1 MKKFLWMLPLI
12 LTLAQG
18 YSRADETQN
27 LPEPGKQKS
36 IYVIPVRSD
45 IDSSIVYV
53 IRRGIKEAMANDADA
68 IILHMDTYGGR
79 VDKTEEITQ
88 IIRQFPNQENTYTYI
103 DTKAISAGAYI
114 ASATRQI
121 FMAPASV
128 IGAATPVMMAPGGQA
143 QAMNE
148 SYEEKMKSAL
158 KGLVRANAEF
168 HGHNP
173 EVFDAM
179 IDRDQGLKIGDEVV
193 VEEGKVLTLTSQEA
207 AKVYGDSGEPLLS
220 AGTVD
225 SLDALVER
233 IAGPGAT
240 ITKIEPTGMEQI
252 AKFIVTLSP
261 LLMAGAFLF
270 GYIEF
275 KTPGLG
281 VFGAVAVVCALLFFF
296 GHYIAGLSGQEFLVL
311 LAIGVALIAVEIFI
325 LPGTIVPGLLGLGCL
340 AFGLLLAMADIY
352 PEQPVEV
359 SLPRFELPA
368 IKLIASMMLAFLG
381 AALVT
386 RLLPA
391 TPFYKALLADG
402 DLRGPTPLETIKEE
416 RHLETG
422 MTGTTLTV
430 IRPSGTVDFGEGPV
444 DVVSQGDF
452 INRGQSVK
460 IIEITKS
467 RVIVEEA

>member
-1 MKKFLWMLPLI
+1 MRNFLWMIPLF

-18 YSRADETQN
+18 YSQSEDRPTPSVSTE
-27 LPEPGKQKS
+27 QKS
-36 IYVIPVRSD
+36 IYVIPVKSD
-45 IDSSIVYV
+45 IDASIVYV
-53 IRRGIKEAMANDADA
+53 IRRGIKEAMANDAHA

-114 ASATRQI
+114 ASATRNI

-143 QAMNE
+143 QEMNE

-173 EVFDAM
+173 EVFDSM

-207 AKVYGDSGEPLLS
+207 AKVYGDSDEPLLS
-220 AGTVD
+220 SGTVD
-225 SLDALVER
+225 SLDELIEK

-252 AKFIVTLSP
+252 AKFLVTLSP

-281 VFGAVAVVCALLFFF
+281 VFGAMAVVCALLFFF
-296 GHYIAGLSGQEFLVL
+296 GHYLAGLSGQEFLVL
-311 LAIGVALIAVEIFI
+311 LALGVALIAVEIFI

-340 AFGLLLAMADIY
+340 AFGLLMAMADIY
-352 PEQPVEV
+352 PDQPLEV
-359 SLPRFELPA
+359 ALPRFEVPA

-402 DLRGPTPLETIKEE
+402 DLRGPTPLQTIKEE
-416 RHLETG
+416 RHLKTG
-422 MTGTTLTV
+422 MTGIALTV